1 MKNKYITDE
10 LITQRMADKGW
21 IEGCDDEHARNQVL
35 AYYDCEITDQW
46 QNPDFS
52 IYEESTADGYS
63 VWIAAADT
71 ERVNVNEDIYYYDG
85 ELCDVL
91 YETIPDYNRIYCD
104 CEDFIEDA
112 ITRHYETLLHKMEDD
127 VMDELLD
134 EGYNHKIVN
143 PINALQYIEMI
154 SQDYQFNKDDEHYC
168 GFINIDPSDDYKYL
182 AYAARIIK
190 DKSRYEIVANHYG
203 LTISRAVQ
211 NEIIFNEY
219 KEDHLQ
225 KLTDQAQDLGLGY
238 N

>member
-10 LITQRMADKGW
+10 LITQRMSEKGW

-35 AYYDCEITDQW
+35 AHYDCEITDQW

-63 VWIAAADT
+63 VWIASADT
-71 ERVNVNEDIYYYDG
+71 NRISISEDVYYYDG
-85 ELCDVL
+85 DLCDVL

-104 CEDFIEDA
+104 CEDIVEDA
-112 ITRHYETLLHKMEDD
+112 ITRHYEDLLCKMENEII
-127 VMDELLD
+127 DELLD

-154 SQDYQFNKDDEHYC
+154 SQDDQFNKDLPKLYIGH
-168 GFINIDPSDDYKYL
+168 INITVDEDYRYL
-182 AYAARIIK
+182 NYASQIIK
-190 DKSRYEIVANHYG
+190 DRNRYEIVANHYG
-203 LTISRAVQ
+203 LTIERAVKG
-211 NEIIFNEY
+211 ELIFNEL
-219 KEDHLQ
+219 KDE
-225 KLTDQAQDLGLGY
+225 